1 VVTVIASSED
11 DWDRYVTLSWR
22 AIEEW
27 LAANDDD
34 EIRRQYETDKRRY
47 LRVQRD
53 LLGWAILA
61 GWKR

>member
-27 LAANDDD
+27 LAENEDD
-34 EIRRQYETDKRRY
+34 EIRRRY
-47 LRVQRD
+47 KTAKWRYVRLQRD
-53 LLGWAILA
+53 LLGWAIFM